1 MRKFSAIAMGDRNIK
16 MTDENAPKHNY
27 QDVGGYYYQDGQEK
41 DNE

>member
-1 MRKFSAIAMGDRNIK
+1 MRKFSAIAMGDRRIK
-16 MTDENAPKHNY
+16 MTDENAPQYND